1 MTSLKTLLSA
11 GAMAAG
17 VAVLGGVNVQAQTLE
32 LQLKAANYD
41 PGTGIWTDSS
51 GLGDNATF
59 AGSPFPNPTLSF
71 GATPNGLAAVSLP
84 GGTSAFTLQ
93 NSLAGGSGYTIFAY
107 CEIASTTSNNSGNAD
122 SVNALTGSALNVN
135 VGGALEYNVNS
146 GVQDATVEYGN
157 DIVSGTATLSTSSF
171 SLMDLAIDGSGS
183 SLRLNGAVDGTGSG
197 MTFGVGDDIDTI
209 GNNTSDI
216 QGFYGKI
223 AEFDVYSGALTN
235 PQIDSIENGLIT
247 EYGQV
252 PEPNAG
258 ILLAGGL
265 LTLVAVGRLRRA

>member
-1 MTSLKTLLSA
+1 LPANPIESPRKWVRSGFLK
-11 GAMAAG
+11 
-17 VAVLGGVNVQAQTLE
+17 QT
-32 LQLKAANYD
+32 
-41 PGTGIWTDSS
+41 
-51 GLGDNATF
+51 
-59 AGSPFPNPTLSF
+59 
-71 GATPNGLAAVSLP
+71 
-84 GGTSAFTLQ
+84 
-93 NSLAGGSGYTIFAY
+93 
-107 CEIASTTSNNSGNAD
+107 
-122 SVNALTGSALNVN
+122 LTGSALNVN

-183 SLRLNGAVDGTGSG
+183 SLRLNGAADGTGSG

>member
-1 MTSLKTLLSA
+1 
-11 GAMAAG
+11 
-17 VAVLGGVNVQAQTLE
+17 
-32 LQLKAANYD
+32 
-41 PGTGIWTDSS
+41 
-51 GLGDNATF
+51 
-59 AGSPFPNPTLSF
+59 
-71 GATPNGLAAVSLP
+71 
-84 GGTSAFTLQ
+84 
-93 NSLAGGSGYTIFAY
+93 
-107 CEIASTTSNNSGNAD
+107 
-122 SVNALTGSALNVN
+122 
-135 VGGALEYNVNS
+135 
-146 GVQDATVEYGN
+146 
-157 DIVSGTATLSTSSF
+157 
-171 SLMDLAIDGSGS
+171 
-183 SLRLNGAVDGTGSG
+183 

-235 PQIDSIENGLIT
+235 PQIDSIENDLIT